1 MIAIFDAIIG
11 LLSGWPAG
19 AQGVTLAKNWYVSQ
33 FAGAAE
39 QILTVAGLVLYYYVL
54 VSVNTI
60 WQLVPEDFRLLVM
73 GIDAFDPNEYED

>member
-1 MIAIFDAIIG
+1 MIVIFDAIIS

-19 AQGVTLAKNWYVSQ
+19 AQGVTYAKTWYLAQ

-73 GIDAFDPNEYED
+73 GIDSFDPNEYED